1 MNKKLIDMLRV
12 IAQDLID
19 RGYNSDEGLN
29 IDIDF
34 VLLAEDLMAI
44 ELLRQLDETELDNI
58 RALLAYLLLRETEL
72 DVEEI
77 YNFTFSSGKPI
88 VWN

>member
-1 MNKKLIDMLRV
+1 MNRKLIDMLRV

-34 VLLAEDLMAI
+34 VLLAEDLMAV

-58 RALLAYLLLRETEL
+58 RALLAYILLRETEL
-72 DVEEI
+72 DVEDI